1 MRHDYSIYERH
12 ELDGTNA
19 WTGMPEWDYFLS
31 GFNLADRIKITHER
45 VRARHKVWLIHE
57 EYGLSDAEMPPGSK
71 FGLSNV
77 DESTYCKALLTFLT
91 DNQGFKPGVHTL
103 CIDITGVLRPH
114 LMFLVRLLKARNV
127 LDFTALYAEPL
138 RYQSRERTTFS
149 SGNITAVRPV
159 HGFEGSPTRGG
170 APHFL
175 IIGVGYDDKLLAAVA
190 EHRAK
195 AEKHQL
201 FGLPSLRAD
210 MFQESVLRSRRASEE
225 IGDPN
230 FSPHNRSFAPAN
242 DPFGTASV
250 LSEIVDRQVKQRPDS
265 DIILAPL
272 GTKAQVLGF
281 ALYYMLEAHNLHYSI
296 IFPFSTG
303 YAAETSTGLARIW
316 AYRIEL

>member
-1 MRHDYSIYERH
+1 VHHDYSIYERQ
-12 ELDGTNA
+12 ELDGTDA
-19 WTGMPEWDYFLS
+19 WAGMPEWDYFLS
-31 GFNLADRIKITHER
+31 GFNRADRIKIAHDR
-45 VRARHKVWLIHE
+45 VRARHKTWLIHE
-57 EYGLSDAEMPPGSK
+57 EYGLSDAEIPSGSK
-71 FGLSNV
+71 FGLRNV
-77 DESTYCKALLTFLT
+77 DESTYCKALLTYLI
-91 DNQGFKPGVHTL
+91 DHQGFRPGVHSL
-103 CIDITGVLRPH
+103 CIDITGILRPH
-114 LMFLVRLLKARNV
+114 LMFLVRLLKTRNV
-127 LDFTALYAEPL
+127 TDFTALYAEPL
-138 RYQSRERTTFS
+138 QYASRERTAFS

-159 HGFEGSPTRGG
+159 HGFEGSTNTVG

-175 IIGVGYDDKLLAAVA
+175 VIGVGYDDKLLAAVA

-250 LSEIVDRQVKQRPDS
+250 LSEIVERRLNQVHDS

-281 ALYYMLEAHNLHYSI
+281 VLFFMLETHNSRYSI

-303 YAAETSTGLARIW
+303 YEAETSTGLARIW
-316 AYRIEL
+316 AYHVEL